1 MSLKGVFYIE
11 EIWIH
16 WPNIKSQKI
25 ILLVSWVY
33 LVWSKKDQR
42 FPPIFIKVLYL
53 HLMVDWTVLFSSRIT
68 ICPVGGGLPVIDR
81 IRMECGASNQGNA
94 TLHNKEVWSQSAP
107 PPPPPT
113 PSGLKFE
120 VEKLPLGWMDQT
132 TGTHQHSQVDFLVGR
147 AKETANN
154 TG

>member
-107 PPPPPT
+107 PPAPHTFRLEVWSWKTAPGLDGSDHRDPPAQ
-113 PSGLKFE
+113 PSR
-120 VEKLPLGWMDQT
+120 LP
-132 TGTHQHSQVDFLVGR
+132 GR
-147 AKETANN
+147 ESKRDSE
-154 TG
+154 